1 MHSCPVRIPAHTGRA
16 ALLLAAA
23 AAVSLFAPCKAVAQ
37 MLEPVKFSAP
47 EVRRVSPSEAVV
59 VFSAT
64 IAPGWHVYSPDVP
77 ADGPTPASFHLSK
90 AAGVEPVG
98 KLEATG
104 KRVRKMDEVFGME
117 LEYFEKSCSFSQ
129 RLRIT
134 DRRFSASGYLEYGA
148 CGSASCMPPSQVEFR
163 WTGSDGPAAQL
174 SAPAAGKA
182 EAGKPAFGTAAPRDS
197 AATLTAAHSAALS
210 PGSAV
215 SQADSAMLWK
225 PQIAALQAQNG
236 EAGHGGGRSL
246 PVVFLLGFL
255 GGLLAL
261 LTPCVWPIIPMTVS
275 FFLHRSTGS
284 RRRAAG
290 DAVAYGAAIVAI
302 YLALGLAVTAIYG
315 ANAMNSLSTNAALNL
330 LFFLMLVVFAASFLG
345 GFDISLPSSWG
356 NRVSA
361 GSRST
366 SGIASIALM
375 ALTLVIVSFSCTGP
389 IIGFLLVEVSSG
401 GRIAAPAVGM
411 LGFAVALALPFTLFA
426 LLPRAMRSLPRSG
439 GWMDVVKVS
448 LGFVELAFALKFLS
462 VADLAY
468 GWHILPRE
476 AFLALWIAIFAVLA
490 LYLLG
495 AVGIH
500 APRPARASVPRVFLG
515 LASMAFAIY
524 MVPGLWGAP
533 LKAVSAF
540 APPLSTQDFRLG
552 ARAVETPL
560 TDYEAAMGEARRTGK
575 PVLIDFTGHG
585 CVNCRKM
592 EASVWTDPAVASL
605 LSGRFVVVSLYTDD
619 KTPLPRPLVVRIM
632 GKNRTL
638 RSVGDKWS
646 CLQQVKFGANA
657 QPFYVAVNAKGEPLA
672 GSYAYDENPLHFK
685 KFLEKALRQN
695 ESGGR

>member
-1 MHSCPVRIPAHTGRA
+1 
-16 ALLLAAA
+16 
-23 AAVSLFAPCKAVAQ
+23 

-59 VFSAT
+59 VFKAT
-64 IAPGWHVYSPDVP
+64 IAGGWHVYSPDVP
-77 ADGPTPASFHLSK
+77 ANGPTPASFHISK
-90 AAGVEPVG
+90 ASNVEPVG
-98 KLEATG
+98 KLEASG
-104 KRVRKMDEVFGME
+104 KRIRKMDEVFGME
-117 LEYFEKSCSFSQ
+117 LEYFEESCSFSQ
-129 RLRIT
+129 RLKIT
-134 DRRFSASGYLEYGA
+134 GRQFSVSGYLEYGA
-148 CGSASCMPPSQVEFR
+148 CSNASCLPPAEVEFR
-163 WTGSDGPAAQL
+163 WSGTDGPAAQPAA
-174 SAPAAGKA
+174 SAAAKSASGKPAAGT
-182 EAGKPAFGTAAPRDS
+182 AGLALPATADRDTAMPATPSAAP
-197 AATLTAAHSAALS
+197 LS
-210 PGSAV
+210 L

-225 PQIAALQAQNG
+225 PQTAALQAQNG
-236 EAGHGGGRSL
+236 SAAGAGRSL
-246 PVVFLLGFL
+246 PMVFLLGFL

-275 FFLHRSTGS
+275 FFLHRRGS
-284 RRRAAG
+284 RREAVR
-290 DAVAYGAAIVAI
+290 DAMAYGAAIVAI
-302 YLALGLAVTAIYG
+302 YLGLGLAVTAIYG

-361 GSRST
+361 KSRSA
-366 SGIASIALM
+366 SGMASIALM

-389 IIGFLLVEVSSG
+389 IIGFLLVEVSSS
-401 GRIAAPAVGM
+401 GRVASPAMGM
-411 LGFAVALALPFTLFA
+411 LGFAVALALPFSLFA
-426 LLPRAMRSLPRSG
+426 LLPGAMKSLPKSG

-476 AFLALWIAIFAVLA
+476 TFLALWIAIFGVLG

-495 AVGIH
+495 IVGIH
-500 APRPARASVPRVFLG
+500 SPRPGSVAVPRVFMG
-515 LASMAFAIY
+515 IASLAFATY
-524 MVPGLWGAP
+524 LVPGLWGAP

-552 ARAVETPL
+552 AQTVEARF
-560 TDYEAAMGEARRTGK
+560 TDYEAAMAESRRTGK
-575 PVLIDFTGHG
+575 PVLIDFTGYG

-592 EASVWTDPAVASL
+592 EASVWADPAVASML
-605 LSGRFVVVSLYTDD
+605 TGKFVLVSLYTDD
-619 KTPLPRPLVVRIM
+619 KTPLPRPLAVRIR
-632 GKNRTL
+632 GKSRTL

-646 CLQQVKFGANA
+646 YLQQVKFGANA

-685 KFLEKALRQN
+685 RFLEKALGQ
-695 ESGGR
+695 SGLHGK